1 MKKIKFRNE
10 SKFPSYIKL
19 NKSNT
24 KTIENNKDYLDRNE
38 FVKYIRYRPIN
49 PKYPFNGSTIG
60 LKEIMKENNLSLIT
74 NNTLKDIIIK
84 FRDERKKENEER
96 KTLYRNKSMHD
107 YEYEKKN
114 NFLMLK
120 ALMRKDPQ
128 TIQTLINR
136 NNKINK
142 INNKINKHSPSK
154 NNSLLSHNRNK
165 SLLLGHTIK
174 KISSEKMHNNNSL
187 SQNSKRAIWKK
198 DFFAKE
204 INGKK
209 KLISKKYELKIKSSY
224 SQTTA
229 GKISSYKVNNLNNK
243 KFNQDISFS
252 LLNISSVKLGEISL
266 FGVLDGNG
274 PYGKQVSS
282 IVKDYIVDYFTN
294 SSEMKVTLKRD
305 NFYSI
310 MYNSF
315 VFAQKYLINNNSKL
329 NLNLDYSGVTGCI
342 LLYPQNGT
350 NKIYCA
356 NLGRSKCVLYTMF
369 GTIKLSYE
377 LYPERASEKYRISL
391 LNNQNEASLFDFK
404 EIEESKNINQIN
416 ENNNNNNNINI
427 NGNNINISSNNI
439 NNNNENEKDKDKEK
453 INLKL
458 FIQKNKNLPNDD
470 NLKDFLELDISRCV
484 GNLIGNSYGVI
495 PGPEVI
501 ESDIRLNRGKFIV
514 MGTSS
519 LWKYLNE
526 DEVGNIVNKYLSTN
540 DSIGACK
547 TLEEAAKER
556 WKIDTGGYDD
566 ISVIVIFFDLKN

>member
-1 MKKIKFRNE
+1 M
-10 SKFPSYIKL
+10 
-19 NKSNT
+19 
-24 KTIENNKDYLDRNE
+24 
-38 FVKYIRYRPIN
+38 
-49 PKYPFNGSTIG
+49 
-60 LKEIMKENNLSLIT
+60 
-74 NNTLKDIIIK
+74 
-84 FRDERKKENEER
+84 
-96 KTLYRNKSMHD
+96 
-107 YEYEKKN
+107 
-114 NFLMLK
+114 
-120 ALMRKDPQ
+120 
-128 TIQTLINR
+128 
-136 NNKINK
+136 
-142 INNKINKHSPSK
+142 
-154 NNSLLSHNRNK
+154 
-165 SLLLGHTIK
+165 
-174 KISSEKMHNNNSL
+174 
-187 SQNSKRAIWKK
+187 
-198 DFFAKE
+198 
-204 INGKK
+204 
-209 KLISKKYELKIKSSY
+209 
-224 SQTTA
+224 
-229 GKISSYKVNNLNNK
+229 
-243 KFNQDISFS
+243 
-252 LLNISSVKLGEISL
+252 
-266 FGVLDGNG
+266 
-274 PYGKQVSS
+274 
-282 IVKDYIVDYFTN
+282 
-294 SSEMKVTLKRD
+294 
-305 NFYSI
+305 
-310 MYNSF
+310 
-315 VFAQKYLINNNSKL
+315 

-439 NNNNENEKDKDKEK
+439 NNNNEKDKDKEK

>member
-1 MKKIKFRNE
+1 
-10 SKFPSYIKL
+10 
-19 NKSNT
+19 
-24 KTIENNKDYLDRNE
+24 
-38 FVKYIRYRPIN
+38 
-49 PKYPFNGSTIG
+49 
-60 LKEIMKENNLSLIT
+60 
-74 NNTLKDIIIK
+74 
-84 FRDERKKENEER
+84 
-96 KTLYRNKSMHD
+96 MHD

-142 INNKINKHSPSK
+142 INKVNNKINRHSPS
-154 NNSLLSHNRNK
+154 NNSLLVPNKNK
-165 SLLLGHTIK
+165 SLLLGHTMK
-174 KISSEKMHNNNSL
+174 KSLSEKMHNNSSL

-204 INGKK
+204 VNGKK

-224 SQTTA
+224 SQTTV
-229 GKISSYKVNNLNNK
+229 GKISSYKATNLSNK

-252 LLNISSVKLGEISL
+252 LLNISSAKLGEISL

-282 IVKDYIVDYFTN
+282 LVKDYIVDYFTN
-294 SSEMKVTLKRD
+294 STEMKVTLKRD

-391 LNNQNEASLFDFK
+391 LNNQNEASPIDFN
-404 EIEESKNINQIN
+404 EIEELKNTNKIN
-416 ENNNNNNNINI
+416 ENNNNINI
-427 NGNNINISSNNI
+427 NANNVNISSNNI
-439 NNNNENEKDKDKEK
+439 NNNNENDKEIEK

-458 FIQKNKNLPNDD
+458 FIQKNKNLPIDD

-484 GNLIGNSYGVI
+484 GNLIGNNYGVI

-501 ESDIRLNRGKFIV
+501 ESDIRINRGKFIV

-526 DEVGNIVNKYLSTN
+526 DEVGNIVNKYLSTS

-547 TLEEAAKER
+547 ALEEAAKER

>member
-19 NKSNT
+19 SKSNS
-24 KTIENNKDYLDRNE
+24 KTIENNKDCIEKNE
-38 FVKYIRYRPIN
+38 FNKYIKYRPIN
-49 PKYPFNGSTIG
+49 PHYPFNGSTIG
-60 LKEIMKENNLSLIT
+60 IKEIMKENNLSLIT
-74 NNTLKDIIIK
+74 NKTLKDIIIK
-84 FRDERKKENEER
+84 FREERKKENEER
-96 KTLYRNKSMHD
+96 KTLYRNKSRHD

-142 INNKINKHSPSK
+142 INKVNNKINRHSPS
-154 NNSLLSHNRNK
+154 NNSLLVPNKNK
-165 SLLLGHTIK
+165 SLLLGHTMK
-174 KISSEKMHNNNSL
+174 KSLSEKMHNNSSL

-204 INGKK
+204 VNGKK

-224 SQTTA
+224 SQTTV
-229 GKISSYKVNNLNNK
+229 GKISSYKATNLSNK

-252 LLNISSVKLGEISL
+252 LLNISSAKLGEISL

-282 IVKDYIVDYFTN
+282 LVKDYIVDYFTN
-294 SSEMKVTLKRD
+294 STEMKVTLKRD

-391 LNNQNEASLFDFK
+391 LNNQNEASPIDFN
-404 EIEESKNINQIN
+404 EIEELKNTNKIN
-416 ENNNNNNNINI
+416 ENNNNINI
-427 NGNNINISSNNI
+427 NANNVNISSNNI
-439 NNNNENEKDKDKEK
+439 NNNNENDKEIEK

-458 FIQKNKNLPNDD
+458 FIQKNKNLPIDD

-484 GNLIGNSYGVI
+484 GNLIGNNYGVI

-501 ESDIRLNRGKFIV
+501 ESDIRINRGKFIV

-526 DEVGNIVNKYLSTN
+526 DEVGNIVNKYLSTS

-547 TLEEAAKER
+547 ALEEAAKER

>member
-1 MKKIKFRNE
+1 
-10 SKFPSYIKL
+10 
-19 NKSNT
+19 
-24 KTIENNKDYLDRNE
+24 
-38 FVKYIRYRPIN
+38 
-49 PKYPFNGSTIG
+49 
-60 LKEIMKENNLSLIT
+60 MKENNLSLIT

-84 FRDERKKENEER
+84 FREERKKENDER
-96 KTLYRNKSMHD
+96 KSLFRNKSMHD

-136 NNKINK
+136 NNKIN
-142 INNKINKHSPSK
+142 NKINRHSPSK
-154 NNSLLSHNRNK
+154 NNSLLADNRNK
-165 SLLLGHTIK
+165 SLLLGRTMK
-174 KISSEKMHNNNSL
+174 KSSSEKMHNNSSL

-204 INGKK
+204 VNGKK

-224 SQTTA
+224 SQTTV
-229 GKISSYKVNNLNNK
+229 GKISSYKVSNLNNK

-294 SSEMKVTLKRD
+294 CTEMKVTLKRD

-315 VFAQKYLINNNSKL
+315 VFAQKYLVNNNSKL

-416 ENNNNNNNINI
+416 ENNNNNINI

>member
-10 SKFPSYIKL
+10 SKFPSYIKIS
-19 NKSNT
+19 KSNA
-24 KTIENNKDYLDRNE
+24 KTIENNKDFNDKNE
-38 FVKYIRYRPIN
+38 FLKYMKYRPIN
-49 PKYPFNGSTIG
+49 PKHPFNGSTIG
-60 LKEIMKENNLSLIT
+60 IKEIMKENNLSLIT

-96 KTLYRNKSMHD
+96 KTLFRNKSMHD
-107 YEYEKKN
+107 YENEKKN
-114 NFLMLK
+114 NFLMLR

-136 NNKINK
+136 NNKIN
-142 INNKINKHSPSK
+142 NKLNKHSPIKK
-154 NNSLLSHNRNK
+154 NNSLLVKNRNK
-165 SLLLGHTIK
+165 SLLLGHTMK
-174 KISSEKMHNNNSL
+174 KMPSEKIHSSNSL
-187 SQNSKRAIWKK
+187 SKNSKRAIWKK
-198 DFFAKE
+198 DFFAKCE
-204 INGKK
+204 VNGKK
-209 KLISKKYELKIKSSY
+209 KLISKKYELKIKSAY
-224 SQTTA
+224 SQTTV
-229 GKISSYKVNNLNNK
+229 GKVPTYKVNNLNNK

-252 LLNISSVKLGEISL
+252 LLNISSAKLGEISL

-282 IVKDYIVDYFTN
+282 LVKDYIVDYFTN
-294 SSEMKVTLKRD
+294 SSEMIVTLKRD

-315 VFAQKYLINNNSKL
+315 LFAQKYLLNNNSKL

-356 NLGRSKCVLYTMF
+356 NLGRNKCVLYTMF

-391 LNNQNEASLFDFK
+391 LNEQKEASLIESI
-404 EIEESKNINQIN
+404 EIEELKNA
-416 ENNNNNNNINI
+416 NNIIENNNNNINS
-427 NGNNINISSNNI
+427 NNMNISSNNI
-439 NNNNENEKDKDKEK
+439 NNTSENDSEKDK

-458 FIQKNKNLPNDD
+458 FIQKNKNLPIDD

-484 GNLIGNSYGVI
+484 GNLIGNNYGVI

-501 ESDIRLNRGKFIV
+501 ESDIRINRGKFIV

-526 DEVGNIVNKYLSTN
+526 DEVGDIVNKYLSTS

-547 TLEEAAKER
+547 ALEESAKER
-556 WKIDTGGYDD
+556 WKTDTGGYDD

>member
-1 MKKIKFRNE
+1 MKKIKFRNI

-19 NKSNT
+19 NKSNS
-24 KTIENNKDYLDRNE
+24 KTIENNEDYLDKNE
-38 FVKYIRYRPIN
+38 FYKYIRYRPIN

-60 LKEIMKENNLSLIT
+60 IKEIMKENNLSLIT
-74 NNTLKDIIIK
+74 NNALKDIIIK
-84 FRDERKKENEER
+84 FREERKKENEEK

-136 NNKINK
+136 NNKIN
-142 INNKINKHSPSK
+142 NKLNRHSPSK
-154 NNSLLSHNRNK
+154 NNSLLDDNRNK
-165 SLLLGHTIK
+165 SLLLGHTMK
-174 KISSEKMHNNNSL
+174 KSLSQKMHNNSSL

-209 KLISKKYELKIKSSY
+209 KLISKKYELKIKSSC
-224 SQTTA
+224 SQTTV
-229 GKISSYKVNNLNNK
+229 GKISSYKVSNLNNK

-294 SSEMKVTLKRD
+294 CNEMKVTLKRD

-391 LNNQNEASLFDFK
+391 LNNENETSLISFN
-404 EIEESKNINQIN
+404 EIEELKNKNKIN
-416 ENNNNNNNINI
+416 ENNNNNNINS
-427 NGNNINISSNNI
+427 NNINISSNKI
-439 NNNNENEKDKDKEK
+439 NNTNENDKEKEK

-458 FIQKNKNLPNDD
+458 FIQKNKNLPIDD
-470 NLKDFLELDISRCV
+470 NLKDFFELDISRCV

-501 ESDIRLNRGKFIV
+501 ESDIRINRGKFIV

-547 TLEEAAKER
+547 ALEETAKER

>member
-19 NKSNT
+19 TKSNS
-24 KTIENNKDYLDRNE
+24 KTIENNKNYIDNNE
-38 FVKYIRYRPIN
+38 FLKYMKYRPIN
-49 PKYPFNGSTIG
+49 PKHPFNGSTIG
-60 LKEIMKENNLSLIT
+60 IKEIMKENNLSLIT
-74 NNTLKDIIIK
+74 NSTLKDIIIK
-84 FRDERKKENEER
+84 FRNERKKENEER

-107 YEYEKKN
+107 YEFEKKN

-128 TIQTLINR
+128 TIQILINR
-136 NNKINK
+136 NKK
-142 INNKINKHSPSK
+142 INNKLKKCSPIKK
-154 NNSLLSHNRNK
+154 NNSLLAKNGNK
-165 SLLLGHTIK
+165 SLLLGQTMK
-174 KISSEKMHNNNSL
+174 KSSSEKMHNNSSL
-187 SQNSKRAIWKK
+187 SQNSKRAILKK
-198 DFFAKE
+198 EFFSKCE
-204 INGKK
+204 VNGKK

-224 SQTTA
+224 SQTTVGRA
-229 GKISSYKVNNLNNK
+229 SSYKVNNLNNK

-282 IVKDYIVDYFTN
+282 LVKDYIVDYFTN
-294 SSEMKVTLKRD
+294 STEMKVTLKRD

-356 NLGRSKCVLYTMF
+356 NLGRNKCVLYTMF
-369 GTIKLSYE
+369 GAIKLSYE
-377 LYPERASEKYRISL
+377 LYPERASEKYRMSL
-391 LNNQNEASLFDFK
+391 INNQNETSLFESN
-404 EIEESKNINQIN
+404 EIEELKNTIKAN
-416 ENNNNNNNINI
+416 ENSNNTNI
-427 NGNNINISSNNI
+427 NNINISSNII
-439 NNNNENEKDKDKEK
+439 NNTNENDKTKDK

-470 NLKDFLELDISRCV
+470 SLKDFLELDISRCV
-484 GNLIGNSYGVI
+484 GNLIGNNYGVI

-501 ESDIRLNRGKFIV
+501 ESDIRINRGKFIV

-526 DEVGNIVNKYLSTN
+526 DEVGNIVNKYLTTS

-547 TLEEAAKER
+547 ALEEAAKER
-556 WKIDTGGYDD
+556 WKTDTGGYDD

>member
-1 MKKIKFRNE
+1 MKKIKFRNI

-19 NKSNT
+19 NKSNS
-24 KTIENNKDYLDRNE
+24 KTIENNEDYLDKNE
-38 FVKYIRYRPIN
+38 FYKYIRYRPIN

-60 LKEIMKENNLSLIT
+60 IKEIMKENNLSLIT
-74 NNTLKDIIIK
+74 NNALKDIIIK
-84 FRDERKKENEER
+84 FREERKKENEEK

-136 NNKINK
+136 NNKIN
-142 INNKINKHSPSK
+142 NKLNRHSPSK
-154 NNSLLSHNRNK
+154 NNSLLDDNRNK
-165 SLLLGHTIK
+165 SLLLGHTMK
-174 KISSEKMHNNNSL
+174 KSLSQKMHNNSSL

-209 KLISKKYELKIKSSY
+209 KLISKKYELKIKSSC
-224 SQTTA
+224 SQTTV
-229 GKISSYKVNNLNNK
+229 GKISSYKVSNLNNK

-294 SSEMKVTLKRD
+294 SNEMKVTLKRD

-391 LNNQNEASLFDFK
+391 LNNENETSLISFN
-404 EIEESKNINQIN
+404 EIEELKNKNKIN
-416 ENNNNNNNINI
+416 ENNNNNNINS
-427 NGNNINISSNNI
+427 NNINISSNKI
-439 NNNNENEKDKDKEK
+439 NNTNENDKEKEK

-458 FIQKNKNLPNDD
+458 FIQKNKNLPIDD
-470 NLKDFLELDISRCV
+470 NLKDFFELDISRCV

-501 ESDIRLNRGKFIV
+501 ESDIRINRGKFIV

-547 TLEEAAKER
+547 ALEETAKER

>member
-1 MKKIKFRNE
+1 MKKLKFRNE

-19 NKSNT
+19 SKSNI
-24 KTIENNKDYLDRNE
+24 KTIENNKDYLDKNE
-38 FVKYIRYRPIN
+38 FYKYMRYRPIN

-60 LKEIMKENNLSLIT
+60 IKEIMKENNLSLIT
-74 NNTLKDIIIK
+74 NNKLKDIIIK
-84 FRDERKKENEER
+84 FREERKKENEEK

-107 YEYEKKN
+107 YEYEKKS

-128 TIQTLINR
+128 SIQTLINR
-136 NNKINK
+136 NNKIN
-142 INNKINKHSPSK
+142 NKLNRHSPSK
-154 NNSLLSHNRNK
+154 NNSLLDDNRNK
-165 SLLLGHTIK
+165 SLLLRHTK
-174 KISSEKMHNNNSL
+174 KKLSTEKIHNNSTL

-209 KLISKKYELKIKSSY
+209 KLISKKYELKIKSSN
-224 SQTTA
+224 SQTTV
-229 GKISSYKVNNLNNK
+229 GKISSYKVSNLNNK

-252 LLNISSVKLGEISL
+252 LLNINSVKLGEISL

-294 SSEMKVTLKRD
+294 CSEMKVTLKRD

-369 GTIKLSYE
+369 GIIKLSYE

-391 LNNQNEASLFDFK
+391 LNNQNETSLIDFK
-404 EIEESKNINQIN
+404 EIEELNNPNKIN
-416 ENNNNNNNINI
+416 ENNNNNINS
-427 NGNNINISSNNI
+427 NNINISSNQI
-439 NNNNENEKDKDKEK
+439 NNTSENDKEKEK

-458 FIQKNKNLPNDD
+458 CIQKNKNLPIDD
-470 NLKDFLELDISRCV
+470 NLKDFFELDISRCV

-501 ESDIRLNRGKFIV
+501 ESDIKINRGKFIV

-526 DEVGNIVNKYLSTN
+526 DEVGNIVNKYLSTS

-547 TLEEAAKER
+547 ALEESAKER
-556 WKIDTGGYDD
+556 WKNDTGGYDD